1 VGYTSGGASYVAGS
15 DTSEAAAVAI
25 TPKAEG
31 LRLLVY
37 RHIWRNG
44 SYGATCCE
52 VELALEMRHQT
63 ASARIREL
71 YLSDDVRDSGRRRRT
86 TSGRNAV
93 VWVAN
98 RLPHGAASAVG
109 AR

>member
-1 VGYTSGGASYVAGS
+1 MSHHVIPYANGS
-15 DTSEAAAVAI
+15 DTSEAAAVSI

-44 SYGATCCE
+44 LHGATCCE

-98 RLPHGAASAVG
+98 RLPRGAAGAVG